1 MSIEQREN
9 EKMTI
14 FYKLRNYEID
24 AICTGEQ
31 SLVFY
36 ADLELEDAELI
47 YGYIIVDLDLYVLRN
62 RRFFELIEEDGALKL
77 QMKQEYKDSLK
88 KYI

>member
-1 MSIEQREN
+1 MTEQEGN
-9 EKMTI
+9 KKMTV
-14 FYKLRNYEID
+14 FYKLRNYEIN
-24 AICTGEQ
+24 AICMGEQ
-31 SLVFY
+31 DLTFY
-36 ADLELEDAELI
+36 ADLELEDTKLI

-62 RRFFELIEEDGALKL
+62 RRFFELIEEDGTLKL